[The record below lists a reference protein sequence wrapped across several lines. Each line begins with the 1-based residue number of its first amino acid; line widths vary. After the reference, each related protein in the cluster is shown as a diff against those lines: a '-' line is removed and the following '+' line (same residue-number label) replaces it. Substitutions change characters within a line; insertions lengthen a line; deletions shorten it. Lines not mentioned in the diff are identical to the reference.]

1 MMYEYYVNL
10 DERGEFYA
18 DLRRS
23 EDGVTIWE
31 IHTEDLAELVEDG
44 FIKHGNDLDGILEY
58 CVMHN
63 IIRSTDVIV
72 KG

>member
-23 EDGVTIWE
+23 DDQVTIWE
-31 IHTEDLAELVEDG
+31 IHTEDLAELVQDG
-44 FIKHGNDLDGILEY
+44 YVKHGRDLDGILNY
-58 CVMHN
+58 CVEMN
-63 IIRSTDVIV
+63 IVKPHDVIV
-72 KG
+72 SG